1 MTGEVRDEFIDRAV
15 RLMVDMAVHDGDPR
29 RAAMRM
35 TAMRAD
41 LAEQIRVLRDE
52 QRNPELADALA
63 RLLGRLIDATE
74 GGGNLL

>member
-1 MTGEVRDEFIDRAV
+1 MTGEVRDEFLDRAV

-29 RAAMRM
+29 RAAIRM

-52 QRNPELADALA
+52 DHNPELADALA

-74 GGGNLL
+74 GGGSLS